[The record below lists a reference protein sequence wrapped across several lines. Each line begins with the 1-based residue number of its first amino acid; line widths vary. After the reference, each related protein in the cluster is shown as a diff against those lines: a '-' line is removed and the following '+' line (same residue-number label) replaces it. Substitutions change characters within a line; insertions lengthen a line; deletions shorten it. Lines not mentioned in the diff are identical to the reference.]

1 MIDYCLIIYKNYGLL
16 NLQEK
21 NFKKR
26 FNKKDYR
33 LIVIDNTPNL
43 LKKDYKVDRSVVDE
57 FI

>member
-16 NLQEK
+16 SLQEK

>member
-26 FNKKDYR
+26 FSKKDYR

>member
-16 NLQEK
+16 SPQEK
-21 NFKKR
+21 KFKKR